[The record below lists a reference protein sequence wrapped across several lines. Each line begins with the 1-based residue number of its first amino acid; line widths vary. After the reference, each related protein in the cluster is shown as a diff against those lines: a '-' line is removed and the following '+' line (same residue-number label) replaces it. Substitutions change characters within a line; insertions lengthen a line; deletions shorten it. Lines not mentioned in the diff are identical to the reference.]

1 MGSRDRT
8 EQAARKYC
16 PSGASGACSHFWLC
30 RLSQRLPWHWL
41 QSEPYPEC
49 LEPAG
54 AASRSAAARWH
65 FQANPLL
72 PPAARQP
79 PASTP
84 GTSGTCCKSCR
95 LSQCPAAVAGGLL
108 LARGRCER
116 TATLRPTPRPID
128 KPRPGWQMATAADQ
142 QTTCAEAG
150 SSSPSSHSARG
161 HRDPRQRL
169 RGRMADSSTQ
179 HGAEAVSCCRLRAS
193 PGVECK
199 HVCLALLWNATIRA
213 SPLLCYVQARASD

>member
-65 FQANPLL
+65 FQAKPLL

-84 GTSGTCCKSCR
+84 GTSGTCCTSCR
-95 LSQCPAAVAGGLL
+95 LSQCPAAVAGGLP

-142 QTTCAEAG
+142 Q
-150 SSSPSSHSARG
+150 R
-161 HRDPRQRL
+161 RPRWRHQAVTRRRHCRRRL
-169 RGRMADSSTQ
+169 LAPAD
-179 HGAEAVSCCRLRAS
+179 
-193 PGVECK
+193 
-199 HVCLALLWNATIRA
+199 HVRRSRQQQPQQPQCPR
-213 SPLLCYVQARASD
+213 S